1 MKTRIQISATLL
13 ATLVCARVLR
23 AQSPWTYSTYLGGVG
38 SESGLKVAADRSG
51 NTYVAGSTT
60 SVGFPFT
67 SDQPGW
73 SSGQRTFLLKLDPSG
88 RLVFAKTVE
97 ARLGAMAVD
106 PEGNSYLAGAAAG
119 GRGFETT
126 PGSFQATVN
135 GGGAFVMKVDS
146 EGRTVFSTYFGN
158 MGSPQATTVAFD
170 AERNVIACGAGRA
183 RDLPL
188 TEDAIQ
194 SQSERPNEQAGFCA
208 VLSAD
213 GAELRFS
220 TLFGGSG
227 PTVPSATLVDES
239 GDLVLIGSTA
249 SADFPLK
256 GPIQSEDPRRMLFRF
271 DPVDQTWSPVGGSS
285 IGGVVSINFGETADR
300 IYLGTGAGAQVSEDG
315 GGTWRRLPSLA
326 GTVVAHPRNSKYLCT
341 VTSSLQL
348 YCSSNGGQ
356 QWQPAILNGVRQAV
370 ADPKIEGGFYVATSS
385 ELRYVSL
392 AGARAPHVSF
402 GPVESIAIEARGENT
417 TIWAISANSLHRS
430 QDGGAR
436 FERIGDN
443 FSRIFASPQ
452 SPGVLYGTRASRPT
466 AEHPWLVRSTDGGSS
481 WTDVVT
487 GFEPRVLRDLAIDPR
502 SPTTL
507 FIAGDGVYR
516 SQDAGESWTLISAGL
531 TNGSVRALQFDPEGN
546 LWAGA
551 DALQNGFA
559 AKLDLKDR
567 AIEFSML
574 LTGSG
579 GSSPVSAQQDSSGR
593 ILVLGRTFST
603 DLPVSAEPIQ
613 APSNPYGQDFLA
625 VLEANGRL
633 AELRLIGLDSSAMAL
648 DALGRLH
655 LAGSSRVNRE
665 TAGGVPIGGSFL
677 GGGSEGVWTVLDLET
692 GSVVQATWLGGSGA
706 DEISGIAI
714 GPDGMVRLA
723 GMTSSDDFPTADP
736 FQAKR
741 AGLADGFL
749 SVAPLP

>member
-1 MKTRIQISATLL
+1 MMTKRRIQISVTLL
-13 ATLVCARVLR
+13 ATLVCAEVRGAEPR
-23 AQSPWTYSTYLGGVG
+23 WTYATYLGGVG
-38 SESGLKVAADRSG
+38 SESGLKVATDRSG
-51 NTYVAGSTT
+51 NTYVAGNTT
-60 SVGFPFT
+60 SIGFPFT
-67 SDQPGW
+67 TDQLGW
-73 SSGQRTFLLKLDPSG
+73 SSAERTFLLKLGSSG

-97 ARLGAMAVD
+97 ASLGAMAVD
-106 PEGNSYLAGAAAG
+106 PEGNAYLAGSVSG

-135 GGGAFVMKVDS
+135 GGGAFVMKVDP

-194 SQSERPNEQAGFCA
+194 NQSGQSNEQVGFCT

-213 GAELRFS
+213 GAQLRFS

-239 GDLVLIGSTA
+239 GDLVLIGATA
-249 SADFPLK
+249 SKDFPLK
-256 GPIQSEDPRRMLFRF
+256 APVQSEDPRRMLFRF
-271 DPVDQTWSPVGGSS
+271 NPVDQTWSPVGGSS
-285 IGGVVSINFGETADR
+285 TGTVLSVGFGETPER
-300 IYLGTGAGAQVSEDG
+300 IFLGTGAGVQVSEDG

-326 GTVVAHPRNSKYLCT
+326 GTVVAHPGNSKYLCT

-356 QWQPAILNGVRQAV
+356 QWQPVILNGVRQAV

-385 ELRYVSL
+385 ISSGLQYVSL
-392 AGARAPHVSF
+392 AGARAPRLSF
-402 GPVESIAIEARGENT
+402 GPGPVESIAIEVRGENT
-417 TIWAISANSLHRS
+417 TIWAISANSLYRS

-436 FERIGDN
+436 FERMGEN

-452 SPGVLYGTRASRPT
+452 WPGVLYGTRASRPT
-466 AEHPWLVRSTDGGSS
+466 AGHPWLVRSTDGGSS
-481 WTDVVT
+481 WANIVI
-487 GFEPRVLRDLAIDPR
+487 GLEPRSFSDLAIDPR

-507 FIAGDGVYR
+507 FVAGDGVYR

-531 TNGSVRALQFDPEGN
+531 TNGSVRALQFDPSGN

-551 DALQNGFA
+551 EALYNGFV
-559 AKLDLKDR
+559 AKLNLKDR
-567 AIEFSML
+567 AIQFSTL

-579 GSSPVSAQQDSSGR
+579 GSAPVSVQQDSSGR

-603 DLPVSAEPIQ
+603 DLLVTADPIHVSA
-613 APSNPYGQDFLA
+613 NPYRQDFLA
-625 VLEANGRL
+625 VLEANGGL
-633 AELRLIGLDSSAMAL
+633 SQLRLIGLETRALAL
-648 DALGRLH
+648 DALRRLH
-655 LAGSSRVNRE
+655 LV
-665 TAGGVPIGGSFL
+665 
-677 GGGSEGVWTVLDLET
+677 
-692 GSVVQATWLGGSGA
+692 
-706 DEISGIAI
+706 
-714 GPDGMVRLA
+714 
-723 GMTSSDDFPTADP
+723 
-736 FQAKR
+736 
-741 AGLADGFL
+741 GLA
-749 SVAPLP
+749 A